1 MRFKVDWAS
10 LIVRRKC
17 TIFALFYLVYKG
29 NFQVPGY
36 GGAHI
41 RRGDLTEGFLRYR
54 FRGLIFGGD
63 YTWRGLFSDLYGIK
77 SPSRGSCLKT
87 GLIERIEDLSESL
100 VYYIAW
106 KRRLSKVFLYAYA
119 KGVFV
124 V

>member
-1 MRFKVDWAS
+1 MRFKIDWAS

-29 NFQVPGY
+29 NFQVPAS

-41 RRGDLTEGFLRYR
+41 RRGDLTEGFLSDR

-63 YTWRGLFSDLYGIK
+63 YTWRGLFSEFYGIK

-87 GLIERIEDLSESL
+87 GLIKRIEDLSETL

-106 KRRLSKVFLYAYA
+106 KRGLSKVFLYAYA